1 MIFENNKKIFCEPIA
16 ERQFLSATECRQL
29 VETFEQNVSKSIK
42 SQINLSLET
51 ENSIRSSRS
60 LFLKDYEF
68 ESIVSSV
75 GRKVFDINN
84 EFWNF
89 QLSNRIEN
97 FQIIKYENPGDHYDW
112 HMDWN
117 SDPMCSTR
125 KISIVIQLSDPT
137 NYTGCD
143 LVLRPG
149 NAQHFGS
156 RQQGAAIVFPSFLLH
171 KVTPIESGIR
181 YSLVFWIEGDSYR

>member
-42 SQINLSLET
+42 SQINLNLET
-51 ENSIRSSRS
+51 EDSIRSSRS